1 MKEFLFLIG
10 TAFFLGTSISLIV
23 KTVSRMVDPNERLF
37 DKLPPYWLHA
47 VTVAIGAVCLGVSYF
62 CF

>member
-1 MKEFLFLIG
+1 MKEILFLIG
-10 TAFFLGTSISLIV
+10 ITFVFGTDISLII

-47 VTVAIGAVCLGVSYF
+47 VTIAIGGVCLSISYF